1 MRVYILGFAVAAL
14 LAVGPVSAQVPPV
27 PAPPQGISVGARV
40 AWAFPAGTLLA
51 DSSLGSSFSGVLP
64 LQLDLLYRF
73 DRHFSAGFY
82 LAYAPGFT
90 KNCPL
95 GDSCSG
101 AGTSFGLQVF
111 YTLDAQGAL
120 RPWFGFGMGYEWLKL
135 EQTSAAVTSSTTL
148 SGFQW
153 ANLQVGGDF
162 SLTARLFLGP
172 YAALSF
178 ATFSEASPGGSIASS
193 ARHLHE
199 WITVGL
205 RATYEL

>member
-1 MRVYILGFAVAAL
+1 MRGYILGFAAAAL
-14 LAVGPVSAQVPPV
+14 LAVGQASAQVPPV
-27 PAPPQGISVGARV
+27 PAPPQGMSVGARA
-40 AWAFPAGTLLA
+40 AWAIPAGTLLGT
-51 DSSLGSSFSGVLP
+51 SSLASSFSGAVP
-64 LQLDLLYRF
+64 LQLDVLYRF
-73 DRHFSAGFY
+73 DRHFSAGAWF
-82 LAYAPGFT
+82 AYAPASA
-90 KNCPL
+90 KNCPP

-101 AGTSFGLQVF
+101 TGTSFGLQIF

-135 EQTSAAVTSSTTL
+135 EQTSAGVTSSTTL

-162 SLTARLFLGP
+162 SLTARFFLGP

-178 ATFSEASPGGSIASS
+178 ATFSESSPGGSIPSTD
-193 ARHLHE
+193 RHLHD

-205 RATYEL
+205 KATYEF